1 MINVFKFRPL
11 IATLVGASM
20 FVAPAVANDYREAN
34 VEVAVAKSAM
44 TVKPTRAW
52 NKLSIRPGKNAEIW
66 TLDGDALNSVI
77 FYSGIAA
84 GSPLMKERNKSEPLP
99 KMQKDMLLVDIP
111 ELLEGTV
118 RSYNKIAIFSVT
130 GSEPTKFLGRDAI
143 RFNYAFTDTDQ
154 LPRLGEA
161 VGTIID
167 GKLYLATFE
176 APRLHYFARTLDDYR
191 ALVSTASLK

>member
-1 MINVFKFRPL
+1 MIKAFISTPL
-11 IATLVGASM
+11 IAVLVGSLM
-20 FVAPAVANDYREAN
+20 LIAPAVANDYREAN
-34 VEVAVAKSAM
+34 VSVAVAKSAM

-52 NKLSIRPGKNAEIW
+52 NKLSIRLGKNAEVW
-66 TLDGDALNSVI
+66 TLDGDALNGVT
-77 FYSGIAA
+77 FYSGIAV
-84 GSPLMKERNKSEPLP
+84 GSPLMKERNKREPLP
-99 KMQKDMLLVDIP
+99 KMQKDTLLVDIP

-143 RFNYAFTDTDQ
+143 RFNYAFTDNDQ